1 MFENLSMIFNWADKS
16 KITLTRVTDNKMQGN
31 FYSECSG
38 VVVDQDFEAKDLFEF
53 FIKLSLFTEDFGR
66 ILHTADEFEKNY
78 YKFKE
83 EFEKNYYKFKH
94 AFSSLTA
101 IDKLV
106 IDSSGKCSAINKSR
120 GVRYT
125 EDYNCHNNFQDYFA
139 TLNNQIANF
148 YSEANYFLPLT
159 KEERSIED

>member
-66 ILHTADEFEKNY
+66 ISHAA
-78 YKFKE
+78 E